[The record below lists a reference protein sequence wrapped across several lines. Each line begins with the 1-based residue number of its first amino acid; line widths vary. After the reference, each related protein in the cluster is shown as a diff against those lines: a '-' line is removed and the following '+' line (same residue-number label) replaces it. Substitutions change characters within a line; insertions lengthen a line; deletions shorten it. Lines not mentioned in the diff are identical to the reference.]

1 MSWDLVVV
9 AGAALAC
16 GIVNAMA
23 GGGSLL
29 LFPALVASGMGTLAA
44 NVTNSVI
51 TLPGHVGA
59 SAGFHRELA
68 EDRHRLPR
76 LIGATVVGSTIG
88 CVLLLATTEAAFDV
102 VVPWLLI
109 VASVLIAVQPA
120 VVARLDEPSPG
131 SARWWSPVGIAAATV
146 YGGYFGA
153 GLGVILLA
161 VLGFTV
167 PLPFKRLNA
176 LKAALSVVDATVSLV
191 VFGVFGPV
199 EWGAVAVGAPMTL
212 LGGFLGAKLVR
223 RVDQAVVRSVVVV
236 LGLVAAA
243 VLLVA

>member
-1 MSWDLVVV
+1 M
-9 AGAALAC
+9 
-16 GIVNAMA
+16 
-23 GGGSLL
+23 
-29 LFPALVASGMGTLAA
+29 
-44 NVTNSVI
+44 
-51 TLPGHVGA
+51 
-59 SAGFHRELA
+59 
-68 EDRHRLPR
+68 
-76 LIGATVVGSTIG
+76 VGSTIG